1 MTGWLV
7 YNDSAPKLPATN
19 LTAWDVFDDM
29 TLVPYNDQPL
39 LKNVGTVVTLDLQ
52 METLG
57 NGAN

>member
-1 MTGWLV
+1 M
-7 YNDSAPKLPATN
+7 YNDAAPKLPATN

-39 LKNVGTVVTLDLQ
+39 LENPGTVVTLDLQ